1 MTSIRTH
8 ELTHLVTPPAERPPG
23 IARGPSA
30 TVLMASLC
38 VASLLTL
45 LPSGSALAG
54 DANKPWF
61 HIGGGFGATV
71 VDVDERAAVRTAR
84 FVVGGGRYVPFF
96 YAGGEFQLSGS
107 SYEAVKL
114 TGVGYVGLA
123 PPIPVFHPLIGVR
136 IGGGH
141 HLAPKGD
148 ALLPHLTVGPQ
159 AGFILRK
166 FDGKVG
172 LRFMMD
178 GGIDWRFKEG
188 TTTAELMGTLSAVF

>member
-1 MTSIRTH
+1 MTR
-8 ELTHLVTPPAERPPG
+8 
-23 IARGPSA
+23 
-30 TVLMASLC
+30 VLLASFC

-45 LPSGSALAG
+45 LPSGSAHAG

-61 HIGGGFGATV
+61 HVGGGFGATV
-71 VDVDERAAVRTAR
+71 VDLESRTAVRTGR

-96 YAGGEFQLSGS
+96 YGGGEFQLSGS
-107 SYEAVKL
+107 SYEALKMS
-114 TGVGYVGLA
+114 GIGYVGIA

-136 IGGGH
+136 VGGGH
-141 HLAPKGD
+141 HMSQKGD
-148 ALLPHLTVGPQ
+148 TLLPHLTVGPQ

-166 FDGKVG
+166 FDGKFG

-178 GGIDWRFKEG
+178 GGIDWRFREG